1 MDWIIKIVAIIA
13 VILWIYLLGVF
24 RRGKLEFFH
33 FLLGI
38 CGVFLILLFMTNYIK
53 GPLIYGFTSVLKV
66 YGGMFELFTAYPK
79 LGIIYIET
87 ENTLASLYID
97 LECSGIIEMIV
108 YISLLSFFPVY
119 NWRQKLINGVIGC
132 FCIELF
138 NFFRIIIIIMSI
150 RIFGSGAY
158 FVAHAIVGRLV
169 FYCLVIILYYYIFTK
184 TQIQKQRIGRFSYAQ
199 VDEKKEGKM
208 R

>member
-1 MDWIIKIVAIIA
+1 MEWLIRIIAIIA

-33 FLLGI
+33 FLLGV
-38 CGVFLILLFMTNYIK
+38 CGIFLILLFMTNYIK
-53 GPLIYGFTSVLKV
+53 GPLIYGFTSVLRV
-66 YGGMFELFTAYPK
+66 YGGMFELFDAYPS

-87 ENTLASLYID
+87 ENTIASLYID

-108 YISLLSFFPVY
+108 FVSLLSFFPVY

-138 NFFRIIIIIMSI
+138 NFFRIIIIVMSI
-150 RIFGSGAY
+150 RIFGTDAY

-184 TQIQKQRIGRFSYAQ
+184 TQIQHQRIGKFSYAQ
-199 VDEKKEGKM
+199 VNEKKEGKM

>member
-1 MDWIIKIVAIIA
+1 M
-13 VILWIYLLGVF
+13 
-24 RRGKLEFFH
+24 EFFH

-38 CGVFLILLFMTNYIK
+38 CGIFLILLFMTNYIK

-66 YGGMFELFTAYPK
+66 YGGMFELFDAYPS

-87 ENTLASLYID
+87 ENTIASLYID

-108 YISLLSFFPVY
+108 FVSLLSFFPVY

-138 NFFRIIIIIMSI
+138 NFFRIIIIVMSI
-150 RIFGSGAY
+150 RIFGTDAY

-184 TQIQKQRIGRFSYAQ
+184 TQIQRQRIVKFSYAQ
-199 VDEKKEGKM
+199 VNEKKEGKM